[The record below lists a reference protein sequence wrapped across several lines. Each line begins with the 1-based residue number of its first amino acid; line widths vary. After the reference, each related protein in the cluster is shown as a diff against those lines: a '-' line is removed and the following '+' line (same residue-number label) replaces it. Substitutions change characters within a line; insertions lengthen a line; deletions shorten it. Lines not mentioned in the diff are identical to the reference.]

1 MADVEGAVFIP
12 VPVRRPREQ
21 VEEQLRNAILS
32 GQVAINAKLPPE
44 TALSKEFG
52 VSRTTIR
59 EALRSLS
66 AQGLIAKVPG
76 AGGGSFV
83 RSVDHFSLGLVL
95 REGIENLL
103 QLGTIEISE
112 ASAVRTILEVPAAQ
126 LAAENRTDSDLVHL
140 QSALDRLAKA
150 PVDDPEIPTLDA
162 EFHTRIALASG
173 NRVLSCL
180 VFALHRASEPVR
192 HLDLTSDT
200 AREGHRQ
207 HRALLTA
214 IRDRDAQGAGA
225 AMTTHLSYLR
235 SHPREHVDR
244 GTG

>member
-1 MADVEGAVFIP
+1 MPSCRVKSRSTP
-12 VPVRRPREQ
+12 SCRPRPPSP
-21 VEEQLRNAILS
+21 RSS
-32 GQVAINAKLPPE
+32 GSRARPSAKPYGRCRPR
-44 TALSKEFG
+44 A
-52 VSRTTIR
+52 
-59 EALRSLS
+59 
-66 AQGLIAKVPG
+66 
-76 AGGGSFV
+76 
-83 RSVDHFSLGLVL
+83 SLGLVL